1 MSIEKF
7 IREMPKVEL
16 NIHLEGS
23 IQKETLLIIAEQ
35 NEINE
40 SLKHFNQWVQLVNKP
55 DYTRLD
61 EIVATTCKWL
71 QEPEDLTH
79 AVYELGVSLAK
90 QNVRYAEV
98 SVTPTIYLENGM
110 TFEDFLTAINDG
122 RDRAARAW
130 NVQMAWILDIPRQQ
144 PRNSDEIIRLAT
156 GANAKRGGVIGI
168 GLSGREDAQPAGQF
182 ERAFRTAE
190 KKDMVRLAQA
200 GDKLG
205 AEGILD
211 VVNTLAPSH
220 LVDGWGSAD
229 APDVLSLLTDH
240 KIPLVVCMSRA
251 LCLGQVDSYAAYPL
265 RHLYDQGMALIIS
278 SEMPQYFKS
287 TLNDEYLAAVEHGKL
302 SLDEL
307 EAVALNAVYGCHLPE
322 TEKAKLLES
331 FMQDYARLRAENVP
345 A

>member
-16 NIHLEGS
+16 NIHLEGA
-23 IQKETLLIIAEQ
+23 ILKETLLIIAEQ
-35 NEINE
+35 NEVNE
-40 SLKHFNQWVQLVNKP
+40 SLKHFNQWAQLIDKP
-55 DYTRLD
+55 DYARLD
-61 EIVATTCKWL
+61 EIITTTSKWL

-98 SVTPTIYLENGM
+98 SVTPTTYIENGM
-110 TFEDFLTAINDG
+110 SFEDFLTAINDG

-130 NVQMAWILDIPRQQ
+130 GVSMAWILNIPRQQ
-144 PRNSDEIIRLAT
+144 PRSSDEIIRLAT

-190 KKDMVRLAQA
+190 KKEMVRAAQA

-211 VVNTLAPSH
+211 VLQTLTPNR
-220 LVDGWGSAD
+220 LIDGWGSAD
-229 APDVLSLLTDH
+229 APDVLSLLADQ
-240 KIPLVVCMSRA
+240 KIPLVICMSRA
-251 LCLGQVDSYAAYPL
+251 LCFGQIEKYSAYPL
-265 RHLYDQGMALIIS
+265 RNLLDQGMMVVIS

-302 SLDEL
+302 SLEEL
-307 EAVALNAVYGCHLPE
+307 ETIALNAVYACHLPE
-322 TEKAKLLES
+322 VEKAKLLDS
-331 FMQDYARLRAENVP
+331 FLQEYAKLRAEYIP

>member
-40 SLKHFNQWVQLVNKP
+40 SLKHFNQWVHLIDKP
-55 DYTRLD
+55 DYARLD
-61 EIVATTCKWL
+61 DIVATTCKWL

-98 SVTPTIYLENGM
+98 SVSPTIYLENGM
-110 TFEDFLTAINDG
+110 SFEDFLTAINDG

-130 NVQMAWILDIPRQQ
+130 GVRMAWILNIPRQQ

-156 GANAKRGGVIGI
+156 SANAKRGGVIGI

-190 KKDMVRLAQA
+190 KKEIVRAVQA
-200 GDKLG
+200 GDRLG

-211 VVNTLAPSH
+211 VMQTLAPNR
-220 LVDGWGSAD
+220 LVGGWGSAD
-229 APDVLSLLTDH
+229 APDVLSMLTDQNV
-240 KIPLVVCMSRA
+240 PLVVCMSRA
-251 LCLGQVDSYAAYPL
+251 LCLGQVEGYAAYPL
-265 RHLYDQGMALIIS
+265 RDLHDRGMMLVIS

-302 SLDEL
+302 TIEEL
-307 EAVALNAVYGCHLPE
+307 EAIALNAVYACHLPE
-322 TEKAKLLES
+322 AEKLKLHEAFL
-331 FMQDYARLRAENVP
+331 QDFARLRTEYAP